1 MNHADL
7 LIEPETSPSPPPV
20 VSGWPRHEQD
30 EIDAAMAVLQSGRVN
45 ALVHGDQT
53 SALSRAFVDYCGGNF
68 GFCVG
73 NGTLALEVAMRAL
86 GIGEGDEV
94 IVPARSFF
102 ATAGAVLAVGAK
114 PAFADVQGHSQNI
127 DPDSVERLITPRTR
141 AILCVHLAGWPCDM
155 ERLRSLADRHGLFL
169 IEDCAQAHGAAIGS
183 QRVGSFGD
191 AAAFSFCTDK
201 IMSTAG
207 EGGLVLFRNEAHYA
221 AGFSYKDHGKNFAKM
236 ADGRGKAGEFRYIH
250 DFPGSN
256 FRLTEFQA
264 AIGLR
269 QLAKLPGW
277 LAARR
282 QNAEVLLERLAGDQ
296 RVQLPAPGDGITHAW
311 YKFYLQLGG
320 QDDIEAYRTRIIGRL
335 HAAGIPAGS
344 GSCPDMSL
352 EAAFEGLDVRRD
364 GELPAARDLGKRTLM
379 LLVDHTLN
387 EGQMHRVADAVL
399 AALEE

>member
-1 MNHADL
+1 MNNADL
-7 LIEPETSPSPPPV
+7 LLEPKPAPAPLPV

-45 ALVHGDQT
+45 GLVHGDQT
-53 SALSRAFVDYCGGNF
+53 AALSRAFADYCGANF
-68 GFCVG
+68 GFCVA

-102 ATAGAVLAVGAK
+102 ATAGAVLAVGAM
-114 PAFADVQGHSQNI
+114 PAFADVEAHSQNI
-127 DPDSVERLITPRTR
+127 DPASAERLITPRTR

-155 ERLRSLADRHGLFL
+155 EALRSLADRHGLFL

-207 EGGLVLFRNEAHYA
+207 EGGLVLFRNEAHHA

-236 ADGRGKAGEFRYIH
+236 ADGRGKPGEFRFIH

-269 QLAKLPGW
+269 QLAKLPLW
-277 LAARR
+277 LEARR
-282 QNAEVLLERLAGDQ
+282 HNAAVLRARLAGEA
-296 RVQLPAPGDGITHAW
+296 RVQLPSPGEGVTHAW
-311 YKFYLQLGG
+311 YKFYVQLGG
-320 QDDIEAYRTRIIGRL
+320 RNDIESYRTRIIARL
-335 HAAGIPAGS
+335 QAAGVPAGS

-352 EAAFEGLDVRRD
+352 EAAFAGLDVRRD
-364 GELPAARDLGKRTLM
+364 GELAVARELGKRTLM
-379 LLVDHTLN
+379 LLVDHTLDDKH
-387 EGQMHRVADAVL
+387 MHRVADALL
-399 AALEE
+399 AALEV